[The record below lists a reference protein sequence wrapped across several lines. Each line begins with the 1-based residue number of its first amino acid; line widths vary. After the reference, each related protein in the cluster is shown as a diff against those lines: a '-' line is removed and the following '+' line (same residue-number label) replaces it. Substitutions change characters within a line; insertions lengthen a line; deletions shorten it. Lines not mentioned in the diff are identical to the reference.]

1 MQKKKKYKNF
11 LLSSSVSSF
20 HFLTII
26 LIIESLFTLNCDI
39 SRSIDKILSYQLT
52 IEQRY
57 NYLYYLVLFDL
68 TFTKQ
73 NLSAILIF
81 RNTQI

>member
-1 MQKKKKYKNF
+1 MQKKKKKLNF